1 MALTINTNPSAAV
14 ATMHLSKNNAALKK
28 SLNRLSSGS
37 RIVRP
42 VDDAGGL
49 AVSMK
54 LESKIVRLSGAQK
67 NIENAMSFLEVQDG
81 VLTSA
86 TKIMN
91 RMIELKGLSSDV
103 MKNSSDQENYNREFQ
118 DLQMQM
124 FDLANLTFNG
134 VSLFATTTTRDGG
147 TAAVFNNL
155 HQDAAERNEVIVN
168 VSADG
173 TSGPQVSI
181 NKALLL
187 AALTIDPSN
196 LSPGQGAGTDFDS
209 TALGNHPNANAGD
222 EIAFASA
229 NNDHADNLDLWDISV
244 GVFQQAIENLA
255 TLRAD
260 NGGTMSR
267 LRFAAD
273 DVALQKTNFIA
284 ANGRIKDVD
293 IATEST
299 NLAKYQVLV
308 QASASMLAQANTNT
322 DVALMLLR

>member
-1 MALTINTNPSAAV
+1 MALTINTNSSAAT

-37 RIVRP
+37 RIVQP

-134 VSLFATTTTRDGG
+134 VSLFATTTTRDGA
-147 TAAVFNNL
+147 TAAESLIIFTRM
-155 HQDAAERNEVIVN
+155 QQQRNEVIVN

-196 LSPGQGAGTDFDS
+196 LSPAQGA
-209 TALGNHPNANAGD
+209 
-222 EIAFASA
+222 
-229 NNDHADNLDLWDISV
+229 WDRFRSHYIS
-244 GVFQQAIENLA
+244 QSSECKCWQ
-255 TLRAD
+255 
-260 NGGTMSR
+260 
-267 LRFAAD
+267 
-273 DVALQKTNFIA
+273 
-284 ANGRIKDVD
+284 
-293 IATEST
+293 
-299 NLAKYQVLV
+299 
-308 QASASMLAQANTNT
+308 
-322 DVALMLLR
+322 

>member
-1 MALTINTNPSAAV
+1 
-14 ATMHLSKNNAALKK
+14 MHLSKNNAALKQ

-37 RIVRP
+37 RIVSP

-54 LESKIVRLSGAQK
+54 LESSIVRLSGAEK
-67 NIENAMSFLEVQDG
+67 NIQNAQSFLEVQDG

-86 TKIMN
+86 SKILN

-124 FDLANLTFNG
+124 YDLANLKFNG
-134 VSLFATTTTRDGG
+134 VSLFATTSTSGTTATFSNMNQVTTD
-147 TAAVFNNL
+147 
-155 HQDAAERNEVIVN
+155 RNVMVVN

-173 TSGPQVSI
+173 TSGPQVSV
-181 NKALLL
+181 NRSLLL
-187 AALTIDPSN
+187 SALTIDRDN
-196 LSPGQGAGTDFDS
+196 
-209 TALGNHPNANAGD
+209 LGNGVAASDTTNSGSSGTGNITFAAPDNA
-222 EIAFASA
+222 E
-229 NNDHADNLDLWDISV
+229 ADALDLWDISV
-244 GVFQQAIENLA
+244 GVFQQAIENIA

-273 DVALQKTNFIA
+273 DVALQKTNLIA

-308 QASASMLAQANTNT
+308 QASASMLAQANSNA
-322 DVALMLLR
+322 DIAMMLLR